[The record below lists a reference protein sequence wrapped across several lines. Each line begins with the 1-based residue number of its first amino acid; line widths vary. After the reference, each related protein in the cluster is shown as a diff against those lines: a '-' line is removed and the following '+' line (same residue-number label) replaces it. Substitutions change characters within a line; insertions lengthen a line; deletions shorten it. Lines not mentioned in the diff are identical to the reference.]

1 MKPIVVAICSLAL
14 LLTPAR
20 AEVKG
25 LDAGQAEVPLYEQVI
40 ARIREKVSERLGPAP
55 LTRDRYFIIPFAY
68 QNKGND
74 PRYSHSF
81 MTVVRILGKGAK
93 VTPGCEFVSG
103 RYRGWDFEAFN
114 ISWLPADFLHNP
126 NLCVFRGPGAL
137 AIPGQNSCPISQ
149 GKNYNLQDTLGLA
162 VKAKVAVG
170 MWGPYEVTREG
181 FDRGV
186 KRKRLLDSG
195 KIKYRADDRLL
206 RRSADAINCFH
217 ALTSIEEP
225 APMGG
230 LLNTGFKMWGLNG
243 TKRVLLEYKKRATR
257 DHVLLEPIH
266 EKRDVYGF
274 VYRSAD
280 GDRRGIYNP
289 FRNASVYQR

>member
-1 MKPIVVAICSLAL
+1 MKPIAAVLCSLSL
-14 LLTPAR
+14 LLAHAQ
-20 AEVKG
+20 AESKG
-25 LDAGQAEVPLYEQVI
+25 LDVEHAKVPLYDQVI
-40 ARIREKVSERLGPAP
+40 ARIREKVSERLGPGP
-55 LTRDRYFIIPFAY
+55 LAKDRYFIIPFAY

-74 PRYSHSF
+74 PRFSHSF

-93 VTPGCEFVSG
+93 LESGCEFVSG
-103 RYRGWDFEAFN
+103 RYRAWGFEAFN
-114 ISWLPADFLHNP
+114 ISWLPADFLHHP

-137 AIPGQNSCPISQ
+137 AIPGQNSCPISP
-149 GKNYNLQDTLGLA
+149 GKNYSLQETLGLA
-162 VKAKVAVG
+162 VKEKVAVG
-170 MWGPYEVTREG
+170 MWGPYEITRAG

-225 APMGG
+225 FPMGG
-230 LLNTGFKMWGLNG
+230 LLNTGLNMWGLNG

-257 DHVLLEPIH
+257 DRVLLEPIN

-274 VYRSAD
+274 IYRSAT
-280 GDRRGIYNP
+280 GGQSGLYNP
-289 FRNASVYQR
+289 FKNASVYEK